1 MNTDDYEGHTPG
13 PWKWAEHTGGNQ
25 LWGVSI
31 VIDDGWTDCLNCGST
46 KNSLWDYTSPADME
60 LIAAAPDLLAEVKR
74 LHEVLVTLKGTIDGY
89 IRDEWDGNLE
99 GWQCASDNIAA
110 LGIKSEWEEEE

>member
-1 MNTDDYEGHTPG
+1 MNLDDFEGHTPG
-13 PWKWAEHTGGNQ
+13 PWDYNDSFDNNTVRITDDTGKILYIICEVGDWANR
-25 LWGVSI
+25 
-31 VIDDGWTDCLNCGST
+31 
-46 KNSLWDYTSPADME
+46 DYDKEWFHNME

>member
-1 MNTDDYEGHTPG
+1 MTEEPLTCNRAIEVCDNILHHYRKTV
-13 PWKWAEHTGGNQ
+13 AELKQ
-25 LWGVSI
+25 LRLVTERSI
-31 VIDDGWTDCLNCGST
+31 
-46 KNSLWDYTSPADME
+46 
-60 LIAAAPDLLAEVKR
+60 
-74 LHEVLVTLKGTIDGY
+74 EVLVTLKGTIDGY

>member
-1 MNTDDYEGHTPG
+1 MNIDKIEQVVE
-13 PWKWAEHTGGNQ
+13 WF
-25 LWGVSI
+25 WGDEENRPHLVRY
-31 VIDDGWTDCLNCGST
+31 V
-46 KNSLWDYTSPADME
+46 
-60 LIAAAPDLLAEVKR
+60 PDLLAEVKR
-74 LHEVLVTLKGTIDGY
+74 LREVLATLKGTIDGY